1 LGAIIP
7 FEESKSAMNNVDIR
21 SYLRP
26 LLKWWWL
33 LGVATLIAAFS
44 SFIYT
49 VKQPLVYQA
58 RTTVVVGS
66 TIQDPN
72 PDYSRISLAG
82 QLASAYADM
91 ATRTPVRQATM
102 AALKVDQLPYYNVSV
117 VPNTQIIEIDVY
129 DLDPQRAYVV
139 ANELVNQLILFGPAG
154 REEAKRQNFINE
166 QIVKLEKGIQDT
178 EDEISRKQDQ
188 LSTLFSA
195 RELAN
200 AQTQITALQTKLTT
214 LQANYAALL
223 TNTQRGATNALKVLE
238 PASLPTEPISSNVT
252 TNVLVAAMLGFFLA
266 AAGAYVIEYLDDSVK
281 SAEELQKT
289 LGATV
294 LSTIPQ
300 IPSSGEDDARLV
312 MVNNSSV
319 PAMEAYRLLRTNLQ
333 FTMIDR
339 VLKLLVVTSSSPREG
354 KSLTTANL
362 SAALARAG
370 KRVVLVDADMHRP
383 SQHRLFKLINNMG
396 LTTALLNDQLPL
408 DNLLQ
413 ATTVPGLSVLTTGPL
428 PPNPAEL
435 LSSRRMQEILAKLTD
450 RFDIVILD
458 TPPIMAVSDAII
470 LASFTD
476 ATLLVTR
483 YAKTRRDMAKQAL
496 NALRQV
502 NAHVSGIV
510 LNGISAG
517 KSGYYSYGYYSDY
530 NSLPKLTPSKAE
542 QFTEPTPE
550 MPTEAQLAKYI
561 QPIPEKQPDVELVKP
576 TEPPVQ
582 QKPTEPPTPPLVEP
596 PPVILSVSPDKFGQ
610 STLPTDGKSQRER
623 LFKRNPL
630 FPARKNGQNH

>member
-1 LGAIIP
+1 
-7 FEESKSAMNNVDIR
+7 MNNVDIS

-58 RTTVVVGS
+58 RTTVIVGS

-82 QLASAYADM
+82 QLAAAYADM
-91 ATRTPVRQATM
+91 ATRTPIRQATM
-102 AALKVDQLPYYNVSV
+102 TALKTDQLPYYNVSV
-117 VPNTQIIEIDVY
+117 APNTQIIEIDVY
-129 DLDPQRAYVV
+129 DLDPNRAYVV
-139 ANELVNQLILFGPAG
+139 ANELVNQLILFGPKG
-154 REEAKRQNFINE
+154 REEAKRQDFIKE
-166 QIVKLEKGIQDT
+166 QVDKLEKGIKET
-178 EDEISRKQDQ
+178 EGEIARKQEQ

-200 AQTQITALQTKLTT
+200 TQTQITALQTKLTT

-223 TNTQRGATNALKVLE
+223 TNTQHGAANALNILE
-238 PASLPTEPISSNVT
+238 PASLPTEPIGSNLA
-252 TNVLVAAMLGFFLA
+252 TNVLVAALLGFFLA

-281 SAEELQKT
+281 SAEDLQKT
-289 LGATV
+289 LGVTV

-300 IPSSGEDDARLV
+300 IPSSGEGDARLV

-339 VLKLLVVTSSSPREG
+339 ILKLLVVTSSSPREG
-354 KSLTTANL
+354 KSLTAANL
-362 SAALARAG
+362 SAAMARAG

-383 SQHRLFKLINNMG
+383 TQHRLFKLINNMG

-408 DNLLQ
+408 DSLLQ
-413 ATTVPGLSVLTTGPL
+413 ATTVPELLVLTTGPL

-435 LSSRRMQEILAKLTD
+435 LSSRRMHEILAKLTD

-483 YAKTRRDMAKQAL
+483 FAKTRRDLAKQAL

-510 LNGISAG
+510 LNGIAVG
-517 KSGYYSYGYYSDY
+517 KSGYYNYGYYSDY
-530 NSLPKLTPSKAE
+530 NSLPKVMAAKPE
-542 QFTEPTPE
+542 QFTEPAPE
-550 MPTEAQLAKYI
+550 PATVAQLAKYI
-561 QPIPEKQPDVELVKP
+561 HPIPEKQPEVQLEKY
-576 TEPPVQ
+576 TEPVQ
-582 QKPTEPPTPPLVEP
+582 EKPSEPPTPLAVEP
-596 PPVILSVSPDKFGQ
+596 PPVILSVSPDKLGP
-610 STLPTDGKSQRER
+610 SSLPPEGKNQRDR

-630 FPARKNGQNH
+630 FPGRKNGQNH